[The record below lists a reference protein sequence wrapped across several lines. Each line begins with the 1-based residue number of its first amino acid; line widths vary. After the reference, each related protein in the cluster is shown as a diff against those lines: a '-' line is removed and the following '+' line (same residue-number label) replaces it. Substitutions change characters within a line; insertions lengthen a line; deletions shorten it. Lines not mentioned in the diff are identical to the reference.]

1 MFNSREQ
8 LRKNHISA
16 VKKPRCCEEE
26 KSLPLPQ
33 ETGGSRAHTTNE
45 HARSLTRR
53 KRSHVTRPLQI
64 PAPWTETLS
73 LPLLFSAFSF
83 RHTH

>member
-33 ETGGSRAHTTNE
+33 ETGGSACTHYQRAR
-45 HARSLTRR
+45 ALT
-53 KRSHVTRPLQI
+53 H
-64 PAPWTETLS
+64 
-73 LPLLFSAFSF
+73 
-83 RHTH
+83 